1 MKFSHTLL
9 PLEVEKLLRKAQRKT
24 GLSDFGEWPLREPL
38 AYLVEDYNTEANLT
52 MMGRFFAKM
61 DLLRL
66 LTNRL
71 QLVDDRRKYPQ
82 IGEEKIVKPIF
93 ITGLPR
99 SGTTLLHN
107 LIASDKNIRVPMYW
121 EILYPSPPPKEETFL
136 TDPRIKRT
144 AGELKWLDRLQPEF
158 KKIHMVGA
166 EYSEECIA
174 FTSYSFQS
182 LVFMLTHYLP
192 QYEQW
197 YRQQDML
204 EAYKFHYYFLQQL
217 QWGFSAKRWVLKA
230 PIHMNYL
237 DKIFDVYPDAQI
249 VMMHRDPLK
258 VVPSISSNTY
268 HLQKTFAH
276 DADAVRVGKTELE
289 RWSVGYHH
297 ANEVR
302 KQFPDRFYD
311 VNFADVTSQP
321 LDTARKLYEHLGLDF
336 STQTESGMKEFLLNN
351 PRNKHGV
358 HSYTLEQFGFTE
370 DQIMSSFPDYLR

>member
-1 MKFSHTLL
+1 MKFSHALL
-9 PLEVEKLLRKAQRKT
+9 PLDVESLLKKAQKKT
-24 GLSDFGEWPLREPL
+24 RLSDFGEWPLIEPL
-38 AYLVEDYNTEANLT
+38 QCLVEDYNTEANLT
-52 MMGRFFAKM
+52 VMGRFFAKM

-71 QLVDDRRKYPQ
+71 QLIEDRKKFPQ
-82 IGEEKIVKPIF
+82 IAREKIIEPIF

-107 LIASDKNIRVPMYW
+107 LMATDKAIRVPMYW
-121 EILYPSPPPKEETFL
+121 EILYPSPPPKEESFTS
-136 TDPRIKRT
+136 DPRIKRT

-192 QYEQW
+192 HYEHW
-197 YRQQDML
+197 YKQQDML
-204 EAYKFHYYFLQQL
+204 EAYKFHYYFLQHL
-217 QWGFSAKRWVLKA
+217 QWGFSKKRWVLKA

-237 DKIFDVYPDAQI
+237 DKIFEIYPDAQI

-276 DADAVRVGKTELE
+276 DADALRIGKTELE
-289 RWSVGYHH
+289 RWSEGYRH

-302 KQFPDRFYD
+302 KQFPNRFYD
-311 VNFADVTSQP
+311 VNFEDVTRHP
-321 LDTARKLYEHLGLDF
+321 LATAKKLYEHLGLDF
-336 STQTESGMKEFLLNN
+336 TSQTASGMEEFLHNN
-351 PRNKHGV
+351 ARNKHGV
-358 HSYTLEQFGFTE
+358 HSYTLAQFGLNE
-370 DQIMSSFPDYLR
+370 AQINRAFPGF